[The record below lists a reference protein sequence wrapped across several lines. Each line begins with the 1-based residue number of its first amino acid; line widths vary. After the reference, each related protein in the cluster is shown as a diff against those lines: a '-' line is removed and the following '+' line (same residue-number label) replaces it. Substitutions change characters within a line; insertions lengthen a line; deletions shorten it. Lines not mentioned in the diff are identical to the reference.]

1 MNTKRYQKLRNF
13 IDESKY
19 SHKEVADMIGM
30 TPARFSQKINK
41 NKSNFTIDEASAICD
56 VLDISMDDYF
66 FNPNVSKLRRK
77 EKIIS

>member
-66 FNPNVSKLRRK
+66 LIPMSQN
-77 EKIIS
+77 

>member
-19 SHKEVADMIGM
+19 SHKEVADMIGI

-56 VLDISMDDYF
+56 VLDISMDNYF